1 MSLPARLIG
10 IITWAV
16 IGRLG
21 SGADTRVSL
30 FVIIGYRKLQNS
42 RELVVEV
49 SWAKSSDK
57 LHPPAERTTQHISTV
72 QHLKLALADKLASLP
87 DRPGCY
93 IYRDEKGV
101 VLYVGKAIN
110 LRNRVRSYFQKSAS
124 HPARTRQLVRA
135 IRDMD
140 WIMTD
145 TEVEALILECTLIK
159 KHRPHFNIR
168 LRDDKSYPYICLTT
182 TESFPRLFF
191 TRRAHM
197 RPDGN
202 RYFGPYTEARVV
214 RDTLRIV
221 RRIFGVQSCN
231 YKFTGSENMRPCL
244 YFHLGQC
251 LGPCTGDLSREEY
264 RKAVDQV
271 VMLFEGRQDEILDRM
286 HTQMEDASE
295 NLQFERAASMRD
307 RINSIRRITERQKVF
322 TVDRID
328 QDIIG
333 MARGEL
339 DAIVH
344 VFFVRHGR
352 LVGRE
357 NFTIETPEGESDS
370 SVMGQ
375 FIKQYYEGAAAIPPE
390 ILAPVIPDD
399 SEAIET
405 WLSERRGAKSHVHV
419 ALRGEKKRM
428 VEMVTKNAEVAME
441 QQAKHGFVSASSGE
455 QACMELGVALG
466 MEIPPVRVE
475 CYDISNLQGGY
486 QVASMVV
493 FENGAPAKA
502 EYRSFR
508 IKTVEGQDD
517 FASMKEVVGRRMRR
531 AKEDERWED
540 LPDLMIIDGG
550 KGQLGAALEAIKEV
564 GEYDMMV
571 VSLAKRDEEIFIP
584 GRLTS
589 LRLARHTHALRLVQH
604 IRDEAHRFALSYHR
618 KLRGKGSL
626 HSELDSVPGIGP
638 TRRTNLIKHFGS
650 VLEIRKATLQQ
661 IANAPGMNSTAAQA
675 VYSHLHNEGVTEDA
689 WTDTT

>member
-1 MSLPARLIG
+1 MKF
-10 IITWAV
+10 
-16 IGRLG
+16 LG
-21 SGADTRVSL
+21 PKG
-30 FVIIGYRKLQNS
+30 
-42 RELVVEV
+42 
-49 SWAKSSDK
+49 SDK
-57 LHPPAERTTQHISTV
+57 LHPPVERTTQHTSTV
-72 QHLKLALADKLASLP
+72 QHLKLALADKLSSLP

-124 HPARTRQLVRA
+124 HPARTQQLVRA

-168 LRDDKSYPYICLTT
+168 LRDDKSYPYICVTT
-182 TESFPRLFF
+182 TESFPRVFF

-466 MEIPPVRVE
+466 MEIPPVRIE

-564 GEYDMMV
+564 GEDDMMV

-584 GRLTS
+584 DRLTS
-589 LRLARHTHALRLVQH
+589 LRLARHTPALRLVQH